1 MKMMKR
7 IQRSFIPGSEWI
19 YIKVY
24 TGSNTADK
32 ILVNELTKIISV
44 LERKKYMEK
53 WFFIRYS
60 DPDFHLRIRILVK
73 DVGLIGEIL
82 RLFYKYFSRLVEN
95 DWVWKIQLDTY
106 NRELERYNGHLMEL
120 TETLFYIDS
129 THTLKLLRILE
140 DMPLSA
146 RWLIAAKMIDCL
158 LIDFNYNLR
167 QRRELL
173 ESMDKSYKMEFGYNE
188 FNSKQFNLMYREHF
202 HELEEVIWGIKAD
215 EGYKALYNILELRS
229 NALKTIAQQLIEAND
244 GKGELIPISSY
255 IHMMLIRLFRSK
267 NRLYELVVYNLMSRF
282 YSSWTARIKYCS
294 HVDY

>member
-1 MKMMKR
+1 MRK

-32 ILVNELTKIISV
+32 ILVSELAKIISV

-60 DPDFHLRIRILVK
+60 DPDFHLRIRIRVK
-73 DVGLIGEIL
+73 DCKFIGEIL
-82 RLFYKYFSRLVEN
+82 RLFYKYFNKLLEN
-95 DWVWKIQLDTY
+95 DRVWKIQLDTY
-106 NRELERYNGHLMEL
+106 NRELERYKGHLMEL

-140 DMPLSA
+140 DMPQSA
-146 RWLIAAKMIDCL
+146 RWLIAVKMIDGL
-158 LIDFNYNLR
+158 LKDFNYDLQ
-167 QRRELL
+167 QRKDLL
-173 ESMDKSYKMEFGYNE
+173 ESMNKSYKIEFGFNE
-188 FNSKQFNLMYREHF
+188 FNAKQFNVMYREYS
-202 HELEEVIWGIKAD
+202 HELEEVLWDKKVD

-229 NALKTIAQQLIEAND
+229 NVLKTIAQQLIKVND
-244 GKGELIPISSY
+244 GKEMQIPLSSY

-267 NRLYELVVYNLMSRF
+267 NRLYELIVYNFMSRF
-282 YSSWTARIKYCS
+282 YSSWIARIKYLP
-294 HVDY
+294 HVND

>member
-1 MKMMKR
+1 MRK

-32 ILVNELTKIISV
+32 ILVSELTKIISV

-60 DPDFHLRIRILVK
+60 DPDFHLRIRIRVK
-73 DVGLIGEIL
+73 DCKFIGEIL
-82 RLFYKYFSRLVEN
+82 RLFYKYFNKLLEN
-95 DWVWKIQLDTY
+95 DRVWKIQLDTY
-106 NRELERYNGHLMEL
+106 NRELERYKGHLMEL

-140 DMPLSA
+140 DMPQSA
-146 RWLIAAKMIDCL
+146 RWLIAVKMIDGL
-158 LIDFNYNLR
+158 LKDFNYDLQ
-167 QRRELL
+167 QRKDLL
-173 ESMDKSYKMEFGYNE
+173 ESMNKSYKIEFGFNE
-188 FNSKQFNLMYREHF
+188 FNAKQFNVMYREYS
-202 HELEEVIWGIKAD
+202 HELEEVLWDKKVD

-229 NALKTIAQQLIEAND
+229 NVLKTIAQQLIKVND
-244 GKGELIPISSY
+244 GKEMQIPLSSY

-267 NRLYELVVYNLMSRF
+267 NRLYELIVYNFMSRF
-282 YSSWTARIKYCS
+282 YSSWIARIKYLP
-294 HVDY
+294 HVND

>member
-1 MKMMKR
+1 MKR

-32 ILVNELTKIISV
+32 ILVNELAKIISI
-44 LERKKYMEK
+44 LERKKYIEK

-60 DPDFHLRIRILVK
+60 DPDFHLRIRIRVK
-73 DVGLIGEIL
+73 DCDSIGEIL
-82 RLFYKYFSRLVEN
+82 RLFYKYFNRLMGN
-95 DWVWKIQLDTY
+95 DRVWKIQLDTY

-167 QRRELL
+167 QRKELL
-173 ESMDKSYKMEFGYNE
+173 ESMDKSYKMEFGFNE
-188 FNSKQFNLMYREHF
+188 FNSKQFNVMYREHS
-202 HELEEVIWGIKAD
+202 HELEEVLCGKKTD

-229 NALKTIAQQLIEAND
+229 NTLKTIAQHLIEAND
-244 GKGELIPISSY
+244 GKETQIPLSSY
-255 IHMMLIRLFRSK
+255 IHMMLVRLFRSK
-267 NRLYELVVYNLMSRF
+267 NRLHELIVYNFMNRF
-282 YSSWTARIKYCS
+282 YSSWIARVKYLP
-294 HVDY
+294 HVTD